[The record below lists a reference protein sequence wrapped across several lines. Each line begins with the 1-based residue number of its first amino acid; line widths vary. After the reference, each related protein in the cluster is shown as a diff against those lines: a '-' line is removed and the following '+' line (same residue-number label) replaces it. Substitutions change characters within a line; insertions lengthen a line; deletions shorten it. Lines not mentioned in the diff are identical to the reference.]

1 MVLDFKQRTEII
13 REMIVQRMS
22 YAPHPDDLSISELK
36 VWPDLLIWGCP
47 EGMIFNIIN
56 SARLYLNQGFSVQE
70 AIREIEE
77 CEEGNVNDTR
87 LFSSLN
93 EYILYRL
100 QKEYSPFAYL
110 YDDVLLTRFENFV
123 SGKFNSEEIKAQS
136 RQVKPRVIPNENN
149 AIQKAI
155 ESRNIIESSPV
166 KRPEFLNCNLDYKAI
181 DKMIIAMGLFV
192 IISLLIM
199 GIVSS
204 SDKSSNGGDEIK
216 YDYEKLLNNAIKG
229 GISGLSGFIESYDT
243 IRYTRGNKTS
253 LVFKLS
259 ADGKK
264 ITKSSPC
271 LLQVEYAKLRLSDFC
286 DDSYIEAL
294 EKNTFQ
300 GWQQYR
306 ENVPGI
312 ECRDALKRMQQ
323 LVQVD
328 WERVLAVNTSV
339 ACEDFIEKYSQAG
352 YEDYIDRARRKM
364 LELDWRRVVAVNTSA
379 VYEDFVERYS
389 KSGFGEY
396 VERARHKMQELHIV
410 DMMKS
415 GKCHE
420 LPYLSRVNSFD
431 ESESQIV
438 IVNNLGQDIEV
449 IYSGATY
456 GSFNLSSGRQCLFSF
471 SNGNYKIAIKTV
483 VRRYRISTFPLNTAT
498 APVIDDVL
506 NQKMFAGEVYLRG
519 GLYKMTVELPRKKVD
534 LNSHFNRSQPF
545 WNNSSLHDPA
555 RIIRGY

>member
-181 DKMIIAMGLFV
+181 DKMIIAMSLFV

-264 ITKSSPC
+264 VTKSSPC

-323 LVQVD
+323 LVQVE
-328 WERVLAVNTSV
+328 WERVVAVNTS
-339 ACEDFIEKYSQAG
+339 AAYEDFIEKYSQSS

-379 VYEDFVERYS
+379 VYEDFVEKYS
-389 KSGFGEY
+389 QSGYGEY

-410 DMMKS
+410 DMIKS

-420 LPYLSRVNSFD
+420 LPDLSRVNFFD

-438 IVNNLGQDIEV
+438 IVNNLEQDIEV

-456 GSFNLSSGRQCLFSF
+456 GSFNLSSGCQGLFSF

-519 GLYKMTVELPRKKVD
+519 GLYKMAVKLPRKKVD

>member
-22 YAPHPDDLSISELK
+22 YAPHPDDLSISELR

-123 SGKFNSEEIKAQS
+123 SSKFNSEEIKAQS
-136 RQVKPRVIPNENN
+136 RQVRPQVIANVVNN
-149 AIQKAI
+149 AIQETVE
-155 ESRNIIESSPV
+155 ESPSVMESSPV
-166 KRPEFLNCNLDYKAI
+166 KGSESLNHKLKYKLNYKVM
-181 DKMIIAMGLFV
+181 DKIMIAMGLFV
-192 IISLLIM
+192 IVSLLIM
-199 GIVSS
+199 GLTPSS
-204 SDKSSNGGDEIK
+204 NESSNGGDEIE
-216 YDYEKLLNNAIKG
+216 YDYEKLLNDAIKE
-229 GISGLSGFIESYDT
+229 GIPGLSGFIESYDT
-243 IRYTRGNKTS
+243 IRYTRAHNTS

-271 LLQVEYAKLRLSDFC
+271 LLLVEYAKLRLADFC

-294 EKNTFQ
+294 EKNTFL

-328 WERVLAVNTSV
+328 WERVVAVNTST
-339 ACEDFIEKYSQAG
+339 AYEDFIEKYS
-352 YEDYIDRARRKM
+352 
-364 LELDWRRVVAVNTSA
+364 
-379 VYEDFVERYS
+379 
-389 KSGFGEY
+389 KSGYWEY
-396 VERARHKMQELHIV
+396 VEWARHKMQEL
-410 DMMKS
+410 DW
-415 GKCHE
+415 E
-420 LPYLSRVNSFD
+420 RV
-431 ESESQIV
+431 
-438 IVNNLGQDIEV
+438 
-449 IYSGATY
+449 
-456 GSFNLSSGRQCLFSF
+456 
-471 SNGNYKIAIKTV
+471 
-483 VRRYRISTFPLNTAT
+483 
-498 APVIDDVL
+498 
-506 NQKMFAGEVYLRG
+506 
-519 GLYKMTVELPRKKVD
+519 
-534 LNSHFNRSQPF
+534 
-545 WNNSSLHDPA
+545 HDPVNMI
-555 RIIRGY
+555 RIKY

>member
-13 REMIVQRMS
+13 REMIAQRMS
-22 YAPHPDDLSISELK
+22 YAPHPDDLSISELR

-123 SGKFNSEEIKAQS
+123 SSKFNSEEIKAQS

-192 IISLLIM
+192 IVSLLVM

-204 SDKSSNGGDEIK
+204 SNESSNGGDEIK
-216 YDYEKLLNNAIKG
+216 YDYEKLLNDAIKE
-229 GISGLSGFIESYDT
+229 GIPGLSGFIESYDT
-243 IRYTRGNKTS
+243 IRYTRGNNTS

-352 YEDYIDRARRKM
+352 YED
-364 LELDWRRVVAVNTSA
+364 
-379 VYEDFVERYS
+379 
-389 KSGFGEY
+389 Y